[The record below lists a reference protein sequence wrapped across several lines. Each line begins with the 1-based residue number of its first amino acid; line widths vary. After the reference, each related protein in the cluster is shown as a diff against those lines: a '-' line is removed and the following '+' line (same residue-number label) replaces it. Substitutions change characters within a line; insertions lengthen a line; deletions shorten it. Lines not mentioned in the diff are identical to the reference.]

1 MRRAH
6 YHRTLQNGG
15 RDGGG
20 IKPFAQGLHVGRRKI
35 NDRGRYGLKTK
46 KKKKIVFVCTGN
58 TCRSPM
64 AEIVFRRLVEEM
76 GLTTLKICSAGLQV
90 APKSKINEKS
100 AQTLIDKGFEIGT
113 FKPKKIDEKLLVESL
128 AIVCMTDV
136 QRDLLMD
143 MRWQAMKAAGEEEI
157 ENNVYSFSELAGYE
171 ILDPY
176 GRDIDCYHYVF
187 ELIAGGMSA
196 IIEKLLPV
204 GVREKYI
211 PKKRS
216 SSPTRKRTK
225 KKETQET

>member
-1 MRRAH
+1 M
-6 YHRTLQNGG
+6 
-15 RDGGG
+15 
-20 IKPFAQGLHVGRRKI
+20 
-35 NDRGRYGLKTK
+35 KTK

-76 GLTTLKICSAGLQV
+76 GLTMLKVCSAGLQV
-90 APKSKINEKS
+90 APKSTINEKS
-100 AQTLIDKGFEIGT
+100 AQTLIDKGFEIDT
-113 FKPKKIDEKLLVESL
+113 FKPKKINEKLLVESL

-143 MRWQAMKAAGEEEI
+143 MRWQAMKAAGEEEF
-157 ENNVYSFSELAGYE
+157 ENNVYAFSELAGYE

-176 GRDIDCYHYVF
+176 GKGIDCYHYVF
-187 ELIAGGMSA
+187 ELITGGMSS

-216 SSPTRKRTK
+216 SSPTKKTTK
-225 KKETQET
+225 KKENPKA

>member
-1 MRRAH
+1 M
-6 YHRTLQNGG
+6 
-15 RDGGG
+15 
-20 IKPFAQGLHVGRRKI
+20 
-35 NDRGRYGLKTK
+35 KTK

-64 AEIVFRRLVEEM
+64 AEIVFRRLVNEM

-100 AQTLIDKGFEIGT
+100 AQTLIDKGFEVGT
-113 FKPKKIDEKLLVESL
+113 FKPKQIDEKLLVESL

-136 QRDLLMD
+136 QRDLLME

-176 GRDIDCYHYVF
+176 GREIDCYHYVF

-196 IIEKLLPV
+196 IMEKLLPM
-204 GVREKYI
+204 GIREKYI
-211 PKKRS
+211 PKKRA
-216 SSPTRKRTK
+216 SSPNEKTTKKRTK
-225 KKETQET
+225 KKTDVNA

>member
-1 MRRAH
+1 M
-6 YHRTLQNGG
+6 
-15 RDGGG
+15 
-20 IKPFAQGLHVGRRKI
+20 
-35 NDRGRYGLKTK
+35 KTK

-64 AEIVFRRLVEEM
+64 AEIVFRRLINEM

-225 KKETQET
+225 KKETQEA

>member
-1 MRRAH
+1 M
-6 YHRTLQNGG
+6 
-15 RDGGG
+15 
-20 IKPFAQGLHVGRRKI
+20 
-35 NDRGRYGLKTK
+35 KTK
-46 KKKKIVFVCTGN
+46 KKKKIVFICTGN

-64 AEIVFRRLVEEM
+64 AEKIFRRHVEEL

-100 AQTLIDKGFEIGT
+100 AQTLIDKGFEIDT
-113 FKPKKIDEKLLVESL
+113 FKPKKINEKLLVESL

-176 GRDIDCYHYVF
+176 GREMDCYHYVY

-196 IIEKLLPV
+196 IVEKLLPT

-211 PKKRS
+211 PKKRA
-216 SSPTRKRTK
+216 SSPTKKRK
-225 KKETQET
+225 KKEENEEV

>member
-1 MRRAH
+1 M
-6 YHRTLQNGG
+6 N
-15 RDGGG
+15 
-20 IKPFAQGLHVGRRKI
+20 V
-35 NDRGRYGLKTK
+35 K

-64 AEIVFRRLVEEM
+64 AEMLFRRFVEEK
-76 GLTTLKICSAGLQV
+76 GLSTLKICSAGLQV
-90 APKSKINEKS
+90 LPKSKINEKS

-176 GRDIDCYHYVF
+176 GREIDCYEYVF

-196 IIEKLLPV
+196 IMEKLLPV
-204 GVREKYI
+204 GIREKYI

-216 SSPTRKRTK
+216 VSPTKKSTKRTTQK
-225 KKETQET
+225 KTDANA

>member
-1 MRRAH
+1 M
-6 YHRTLQNGG
+6 
-15 RDGGG
+15 
-20 IKPFAQGLHVGRRKI
+20 
-35 NDRGRYGLKTK
+35 KTK

-64 AEIVFRRLVEEM
+64 AEAVCRRIVEEM
-76 GLTTLKICSAGLQV
+76 GLTTLKICSAGLQI

-100 AQTLIDKGFEIGT
+100 AQILTDKGFAFDT
-113 FKPKKIDEKLLVESL
+113 FKPKKIDKKLLVDSL

-143 MRWQAMKAAGEEEI
+143 MRWQAMKEVGEEEI
-157 ENNVYSFSELAGYE
+157 ENNVYSFSELVGYE

-176 GRDIDCYHYVF
+176 GREMACYHYVF

-211 PKKRS
+211 PKKRA
-216 SSPTRKRTK
+216 SSPTKKRTK
-225 KKETQET
+225 KKENQDA

>member
-1 MRRAH
+1 M
-6 YHRTLQNGG
+6 
-15 RDGGG
+15 
-20 IKPFAQGLHVGRRKI
+20 
-35 NDRGRYGLKTK
+35 KTK

-76 GLTTLKICSAGLQV
+76 GLATLKVCSAGLQV

-100 AQTLIDKGFEIGT
+100 AQTLMEKGFEVAT
-113 FKPKKIDEKLLVESL
+113 FKPKKITEKLLVESL

-143 MRWQAMKAAGEEEI
+143 MRWQAMKTAGEEEF
-157 ENNVYSFSELAGYE
+157 ENNVYAFSELAGYE

-216 SSPTRKRTK
+216 SSPTKKTTK
-225 KKETQET
+225 KKETQEA

>member
-1 MRRAH
+1 MKR
-6 YHRTLQNGG
+6 
-15 RDGGG
+15 
-20 IKPFAQGLHVGRRKI
+20 KPAK
-35 NDRGRYGLKTK
+35 KT
-46 KKKKIVFVCTGN
+46 IVFVCTGN

-64 AEIVFRRLVEEM
+64 AEAVFRAFALQN
-76 GLTTLKICSAGLQV
+76 GLTKLKIRSAGLR
-90 APKSKINEKS
+90 AKKGDTLNPKS
-100 AQTLIDKGFEIGT
+100 AQTLAEAGLELME
-113 FKPKKIDEKLLVESL
+113 FKPSRLTLATLRQSL
-128 AIVCMTDV
+128 AVVCMTDT
-136 QRDLLMD
+136 QRDLVMD
-143 MRWQAMKAAGEEEI
+143 MRWQAFKDSDTDGAEL

>member
-1 MRRAH
+1 
-6 YHRTLQNGG
+6 
-15 RDGGG
+15 
-20 IKPFAQGLHVGRRKI
+20 
-35 NDRGRYGLKTK
+35 
-46 KKKKIVFVCTGN
+46 
-58 TCRSPM
+58 M
-64 AEIVFRRLVEEM
+64 AEIVFRRFVEEM

-100 AQTLIDKGFEIGT
+100 AQTLMDKGFDVVR
-113 FKPKKIDEKLLVESL
+113 FKPKQIDEKLLVESL

-136 QRDLLMD
+136 QRDLLME

-196 IIEKLLPV
+196 IMEKLLPV
-204 GVREKYI
+204 GVKEKYI
-211 PKKRS
+211 PKKRT
-216 SSPTRKRTK
+216 SSPTKKTTK
-225 KKETQET
+225 KKENQEA